1 MAREYRRWPQPQ
13 CSQILAPRR
22 KAVASATVPQN
33 TGARKRRCPV
43 GFSHRSWD
51 QPDLAAENRPAV
63 ETAGD
68 RISLAADTEERWL
81 KPPPSVS
88 CPGGFGRLGVIAGRR
103 SRRCQFKHP
112 LGVIPG
118 WGFYPPGSRNPDL
131 GGNALLAHPPLRPEL
146 LFRGGGFNPR
156 GPGIQ
161 PFRVM
166 PSEGV
171 DADCVCIDPALTW
184 DRDWLFPPNL
194 DSGTPALKHLRPE

>member
-1 MAREYRRWPQPQ
+1 M
-13 CSQILAPRR
+13 
-22 KAVASATVPQN
+22 ASATVPQN

-51 QPDLAAENRPAV
+51 RPDLAAENRPAV

-68 RISLAADTEERWL
+68 RISLAADTQERWL

-88 CPGGFGRLGVIAGRR
+88 CPGGFGHLGVIAGRS

-118 WGFYPPGSRNPDL
+118 WGFNPRGPGIQTY
-131 GGNALLAHPPLRPEL
+131 HPQSPNLS
-146 LFRGGGFNPR
+146 FRGGGFNPR

-161 PFRVM
+161 TFRVM
-166 PSEGV
+166 PCWHIPHSAPNCHSGV
-171 DADCVCIDPALTW
+171 GVLTPGVPESSHIIHIA
-184 DRDWLFPPNL
+184 PPCH
-194 DSGTPALKHLRPE
+194 SGVGVLTPGVPESRRSG